1 MVAILLENF
10 TAATHAE
17 EINSERKK
25 MQKSGLDKMHHTLD
39 PIFDL
44 LRWNTVKT
52 ESDDVEDETK
62 DEIIIIASFVS
73 SAAPLCRGAA
83 NAKRICLSFFES
95 TRSGQAICTHALESS
110 LCVYSAFEKI
120 CSHYS
125 TDLDL
130 SQKIDNL
137 FTVMIGDEQVLTPFC
152 INGTRVLRCVKI

>member
-83 NAKRICLSFFES
+83 RKKCKENLSKFFWEFSLGPSNLHACAWKFFVCLLCLWKNLQPLQHGSRPLTKNRQFVYGDDRRW
-95 TRSGQAICTHALESS
+95 TGTHS
-110 LCVYSAFEKI
+110 LL
-120 CSHYS
+120 H
-125 TDLDL
+125 
-130 SQKIDNL
+130 
-137 FTVMIGDEQVLTPFC
+137 
-152 INGTRVLRCVKI
+152 